1 MSISSKTIQGSGDSG
16 CIEHASL
23 EVQGEPG
30 NSRRYMFSFLAQQPL
45 QVEQD
50 RDIVNIII
58 TGDQE
63 FGDFIQ
69 FINEASKL

>member
-1 MSISSKTIQGSGDSG
+1 MSITSKTIHGVGDSG
-16 CIEHASL
+16 CLEHASL

-30 NSRRYMFSFLAQQPL
+30 YSRRYMFSFLAQQPFT
-45 QVEQD
+45 VEQD
-50 RDIVNIII
+50 EDIVNIII
-58 TGDQE
+58 TGDLE